1 MRLRKRN
8 LALTTSVIGA
18 GSTFWSVAR
27 SLEMGTSIINGATV
41 TAFLCTLIA
50 LYCCWQWGIS
60 RAVVREEIDWG
71 WGATLMLLLLF
82 VWDQWWRGMLYL
94 LGLLLVL
101 TLFAAA
107 LNTADTQ

>member
-1 MRLRKRN
+1 
-8 LALTTSVIGA
+8 
-18 GSTFWSVAR
+18 
-27 SLEMGTSIINGATV
+27 MGTSVVNGGTV
-41 TAFLCTLIA
+41 TALLCTLLA

-60 RAVVREEIDWG
+60 RAVVRQEIDWA
-71 WGATLMLLLLF
+71 WGAILVLLLLF
-82 VWDQWWRGMLYL
+82 VWEQWWRGAVYL